1 MRYLPLTP
9 ADRAAMLGVIGA
21 DSVDDLFV
29 DVPAEARLTGP
40 IPGLPDH
47 ASELAVERHMTALAA
62 KNISAGSA
70 PFFLGA
76 GAYRHH
82 VPASVDHLIQRG
94 EFLTAYTPYQP
105 EIAQGTLQVL
115 FEFQT
120 QVARLFGVDVA
131 NASMYDGSTAAWEA
145 VAMAARITKRKKAVL
160 CSGLHPHYVSTI
172 RTMAKFTGDVI
183 EWSAPRLEAEPD
195 TAGMIAAIDGE
206 TSCVVVQYPDIL
218 GRITD
223 LAAIAEAAH
232 AAGALLVAVV
242 TEPVALGL
250 IEAPGHLGA
259 DIVVGEGQ
267 SIGVGLQF
275 GGPYL
280 GLFGCREKFV
290 RQMPGRLC
298 GETVDAEGRRGFV
311 LTLSTREQHIR
322 REKATSNIC
331 TNAGLCALAFSIHM
345 TLLGG
350 EGLAQLARLN
360 HARAQKVAARLG
372 QIRGVTVLNG
382 TWFNEFTVILP
393 RDAREV
399 VRELADHHV
408 LGGVSL
414 GRLYPDHADLHGG
427 LLVTA
432 TETTTDE
439 DIHTLASLLEALLAD
454 SHEGSPT

>member
-9 ADRAAMLGVIGA
+9 ADRTEMLGVIG
-21 DSVDDLFV
+21 VDHVDALFE
-29 DVPAEARLTGP
+29 DVPATARLSRP
-40 IPGLPDH
+40 IEGLPMH
-47 ASELAVERHMTALAA
+47 ASEMAVERHMGSLAA
-62 KNISAGSA
+62 RNLSAGAA
-70 PFFLGA
+70 PFFIGA

-82 VPASVDHLIQRG
+82 IPASVDHLIQRG

-120 QVARLFGVDVA
+120 QVARLLGTDIA
-131 NASMYDGSTAAWEA
+131 NASMYDGSTACWEA
-145 VAMAARITKRKKAVL
+145 IAMAGRITRRGKAVL
-160 CSGLHPHYVSTI
+160 SGGLHGHYSGTAS
-172 RTMAKFTGDVI
+172 TMAKFTGDVLDVHLP
-183 EWSAPRLEAEPD
+183 ELSAEPD
-195 TAGMIAAIDGE
+195 DAAIIASIDGE
-206 TSCVVVQYPDIL
+206 TSCVVVQYPDVM
-218 GRITD
+218 GRIPD

-232 AAGALLVAVV
+232 AQGALLIAVV

-267 SIGVGLQF
+267 SIGVGLNF

-298 GETVDAEGRRGFV
+298 GQTVDAEGRRGFV

-331 TNAGLCALAFSIHM
+331 TNSGLCALAFSIHM

-350 EGLAQLARLN
+350 EGLAKLARINHDMARRTADALVTVPGVRALN
-360 HARAQKVAARLG
+360 HAYV
-372 QIRGVTVLNG
+372 
-382 TWFNEFTVILP
+382 NEFTVILP
-393 RDAREV
+393 RRARDV
-399 VRELADHHV
+399 VRELADRNV
-408 LGGVSL
+408 LAGVSL
-414 GRLYPDHADLHGG
+414 GRLYPGVAG
-427 LLVTA
+427 LENGLIVCA
-432 TETTTDE
+432 SELTTDS
-439 DIHTLASLLEALLAD
+439 DIAALASALSEVLEGVPA
-454 SHEGSPT
+454 